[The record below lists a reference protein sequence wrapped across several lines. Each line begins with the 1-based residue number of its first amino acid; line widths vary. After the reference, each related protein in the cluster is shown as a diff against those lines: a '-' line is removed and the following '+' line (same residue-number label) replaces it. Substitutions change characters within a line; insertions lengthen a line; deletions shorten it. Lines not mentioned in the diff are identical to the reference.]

1 MQTELKEYKPL
12 CIVFFTNGE
21 WERDAL
27 TIPEEK
33 KAEFIKHIESAK
45 LVEIEWVVVNT
56 FHINEIRS
64 TEQLTE
70 LEKIYYSCDYKLR
83 KEINKTAQ
91 RLGSENFLKRCT
103 RFTEEQSINTLLS
116 RIEKYKDFGK
126 ISVRID

>member
-1 MQTELKEYKPL
+1 
-12 CIVFFTNGE
+12 
-21 WERDAL
+21 
-27 TIPEEK
+27 
-33 KAEFIKHIESAK
+33 
-45 LVEIEWVVVNT
+45 VVNT

-83 KEINKTAQ
+83 KELNKTAQ

-116 RIEKYKDFGK
+116 RIEKYKNDGK
-126 ISVRID
+126 ISVRIDY

>member
-1 MQTELKEYKPL
+1 MHTELKEYKPL
-12 CIVFFTNGE
+12 AIVFFTNGE
-21 WERDAL
+21 WERDVL